1 MTNCTPETVLFP
13 VCRKRRIEAA
23 FDGGDVTSN
32 GGVLLLRQ
40 ADRRLGLTAA
50 VARRLGD
57 RRQRGKVRHRFVDI
71 AHIADLHRRL
81 SFVKNRNREA
91 RTSVSWRLTRPLRG
105 VAHLGALISGRAH

>member
-13 VCRKRRIEAA
+13 VCRKLRIEAA

-40 ADRRLGLTAA
+40 ADRRLGLTVA

-57 RRQRGKVRHRFVDI
+57 SAARSGI
-71 AHIADLHRRL
+71 ASSTCCA
-81 SFVKNRNREA
+81 
-91 RTSVSWRLTRPLRG
+91 
-105 VAHLGALISGRAH
+105 SGCSRSRWAMRI